1 MIFFPYYRFSQ
12 VQENGLNKNDE
23 IHKDLRILK
32 LDNFPSL
39 IIPQTTGKPPGE
51 RFGHSMALNNA

>member
-1 MIFFPYYRFSQ
+1 MNDQKIKEEGIYIFG
-12 VQENGLNKNDE
+12 GLNKNDE

-51 RFGHSMALNNA
+51 RFGHSMALNYA